1 MKIRLLLSILRIP
14 VLKGY
19 NIFRFMEGYGYIE
32 DWQKWKDYYQKRN
45 NTAHE
50 YNLEKSRELVC
61 LIPDFLSDV
70 EFLINSIKE
79 RQNED

>member
-1 MKIRLLLSILRIP
+1 
-14 VLKGY
+14 
-19 NIFRFMEGYGYIE
+19 MEGYGYIE